1 MMKFSPNL
9 TMLYTEAPFLE
20 RFERASRAGFTHVEF
35 QLPYEAGFA
44 AVKSRLDA
52 FNLKAV
58 LFNLLPG
65 DTAHGELG
73 TLSNP
78 NRRDFFRSSFLTALE
93 GAQTLGVGLLNTVIG
108 QKVDGLEASAQVEC
122 AIENLNWALP
132 QAQAAGVSL
141 LIEPL
146 NPSDFPNYF
155 VHTTRQAM
163 KIIEAVNHPN
173 LKLQY
178 DVYHAQMTEGNL
190 INTLTACFQRLG
202 HIQIA
207 DVPGRHQPGTGE
219 INFPAVFAALE
230 KLGYDGFIGLE
241 YKPLPETDDSL
252 GWMNK

>member
-1 MMKFSPNL
+1 MKFSPNL
-9 TMLYTEAPFLE
+9 TMLYTEVPFLE

-35 QLPYEAGFA
+35 QLPYEAGFE
-44 AVKSRLDA
+44 AVKARLDGL
-52 FNLKAV
+52 NLKAV

-93 GAQTLGVGLLNTVIG
+93 GAQRLGVGMLNTVIG
-108 QKVDGLEASAQVEC
+108 QKVEGLEASAQVEC
-122 AIENLNWALP
+122 AIENLSWALP
-132 QAQAAGVSL
+132 QAQSAGITL

-146 NPSDFPNYF
+146 NPTDFPNYF

-163 KIIEAVNHPN
+163 NVIQAVNHPN

-190 INTLTACFQRLG
+190 INTLTACFERLG

-219 INFPAVFAALE
+219 INFPTVFDALE
-230 KLGYDGFIGLE
+230 KLGYEGFIGLE
-241 YKPLPETDDSL
+241 YKPQGETDESL
-252 GWMNK
+252 KWMKS

>member
-1 MMKFSPNL
+1 MNFSPNL
-9 TMLYTEAPFLE
+9 TMLYTEAPFLD

-35 QLPYEAGFA
+35 QLPYEAGFE

-52 FNLKAV
+52 LNLKAI

-78 NRRDFFRSSFLTALE
+78 NRRDFFRASFQTALE
-93 GAQTLGVGLLNTVIG
+93 GAQRLNVELLNTVIG
-108 QKVDGLEASAQVEC
+108 QKVEGVEAPAQVEC

-132 QAQAAGVSL
+132 QAQSAGVTL

-146 NPSDFPNYF
+146 NPIDFPNYF

-163 KIIEAVNHPN
+163 KIIEAVDHPN

-190 INTLTACFQRLG
+190 INTLTACFARLG

-219 INFPAVFAALE
+219 INFPAVFTALD
-230 KLGYDGFIGLE
+230 KLGYKGFIGLE
-241 YKPLPETDDSL
+241 YKPQGETDSSL
-252 GWMNK
+252 GWLSS